1 MGRDVMTEPTTA
13 DQLIALLGLRPHPE
27 GGCYVET
34 YRAPTDPPG
43 GRGSVTAIYFLLTA
57 GERSHW
63 HRVDAVEIWLWHGGA
78 PLELSIHDETAQ
90 TPTTQRCRLGMD
102 LQNGERPQAVVPV
115 GAWQSSTVTSPSNRF
130 SSLRLM
136 PLNSAIAATI
146 LAEGMPISL
155 AMAKQAEIFSA
166 L

>member
-115 GAWQSSTVTSPSNRF
+115 GAWQSARSLGAWSLVSCTVAPAFDFAGFT
-130 SSLRLM
+130 
-136 PLNSAIAATI
+136 
-146 LAEGMPISL
+146 LAPPGWEPPD
-155 AMAKQAEIFSA
+155 A
-166 L
+166 

>member
-1 MGRDVMTEPTTA
+1 MSADMTP

-63 HRVDAVEIWLWHGGA
+63 HMVDAVEIWLWHGGA
-78 PLELSIHDETAQ
+78 PLELSIHDATAQ
-90 TPTTQRCRLGMD
+90 TSATQRHRLGMD
-102 LQNGERPQAVVPV
+102 LKNGERPQAVVPV
-115 GAWQSSTVTSPSNRF
+115 GAWQSARSLGAWSLVSCTVAPAFDFAGFT
-130 SSLRLM
+130 
-136 PLNSAIAATI
+136 
-146 LAEGMPISL
+146 LAPPGWEPPDV
-155 AMAKQAEIFSA
+155 
-166 L
+166 

>member
-1 MGRDVMTEPTTA
+1 MSADMTP

-63 HRVDAVEIWLWHGGA
+63 HSVDAVEIWLWHGGA
-78 PLELSIHDETAQ
+78 PLELSIHDAAAP

-102 LQNGERPQAVVPV
+102 LKNGERPQAVVPV
-115 GAWQSSTVTSPSNRF
+115 GAWQSARSLGAWSLVSCTVAPAFDFAGFT
-130 SSLRLM
+130 
-136 PLNSAIAATI
+136 
-146 LAEGMPISL
+146 LAPPGWEPTD
-155 AMAKQAEIFSA
+155 A
-166 L
+166 

>member
-1 MGRDVMTEPTTA
+1 MSADMTP
-13 DQLIALLGLRPHPE
+13 DQLIALLGLKPHPE

-63 HRVDAVEIWLWHGGA
+63 HTVDAVEIWLWHGGA
-78 PLELSIHDETAQ
+78 PLELSIHDPAHGPAHDPAHGPAAQ
-90 TPTTQRCRLGMD
+90 TPTTQRRRLGMD

-115 GAWQSSTVTSPSNRF
+115 GAWQSARSLGAWSLVSCAVAPAFDFAGFTLAPPGWEPPS
-130 SSLRLM
+130 
-136 PLNSAIAATI
+136 A
-146 LAEGMPISL
+146 
-155 AMAKQAEIFSA
+155 
-166 L
+166 